1 MIDYW
6 RCNTCGIAIDT
17 KTVEKYNGNCVVCGV
32 E

>member
-6 RCNTCGIAIDT
+6 RCKRCGIAIDT
-17 KTVEKYNGNCVVCGV
+17 KTVEKNDGVCVVCY